1 MGEASATGHQFSPF
15 ANDQCHRTYKGNL
28 RHEADF
34 LAYEPLC
41 PHSVTCA
48 RRDNH
53 HDLQEPAPRICG
65 IIFDSFA
72 KSLVTKAEKGGTP
85 YRVDK
90 VRRVGRGYFVEG
102 LPLTAAQLF
111 MPS

>member
-1 MGEASATGHQFSPF
+1 MRRIFLLMSLCVLTAS
-15 ANDQCHRTYKGNL
+15 
-28 RHEADF
+28 
-34 LAYEPLC
+34 LARAETITMICKNP
-41 PHSVTCA
+41 
-48 RRDNH
+48 RR
-53 HDLQEPAPRICG
+53 EYVV
-65 IIFDSFA
+65 IFDNFA
-72 KSLVTKAEKGGTP
+72 KSLVTKAEEGGTP